1 MENELLRNIALVVP
15 VYNPHQ
21 QWASLLIERY
31 NELVNYYKLYWFKL
45 YIVNDGSTKNI
56 SSEDFEKL
64 ISAIKDIQ
72 IIELNQNRGKGEALR
87 TAISKTDETFVIYT
101 DIDMPF
107 TLNSMKMVIDEL
119 PYYDLVVGIKEKSYY
134 EQLPFRRKV
143 ISKILQFTIKSLLP
157 ILPISDTQCGLKGM
171 NQKGKEFFLYTET
184 NRYLFDLEFILYA
197 AQQQLKIK
205 PIEVCL
211 RPGIVFSN
219 MNNKILLQEAK
230 NFLQILRKKK
240 LKT

>member
-72 IIELNQNRGKGEALR
+72 IIELNQNRG
-87 TAISKTDETFVIYT
+87 
-101 DIDMPF
+101 
-107 TLNSMKMVIDEL
+107 
-119 PYYDLVVGIKEKSYY
+119 
-134 EQLPFRRKV
+134 
-143 ISKILQFTIKSLLP
+143 
-157 ILPISDTQCGLKGM
+157 
-171 NQKGKEFFLYTET
+171 
-184 NRYLFDLEFILYA
+184 
-197 AQQQLKIK
+197 
-205 PIEVCL
+205 
-211 RPGIVFSN
+211 
-219 MNNKILLQEAK
+219 
-230 NFLQILRKKK
+230 
-240 LKT
+240 